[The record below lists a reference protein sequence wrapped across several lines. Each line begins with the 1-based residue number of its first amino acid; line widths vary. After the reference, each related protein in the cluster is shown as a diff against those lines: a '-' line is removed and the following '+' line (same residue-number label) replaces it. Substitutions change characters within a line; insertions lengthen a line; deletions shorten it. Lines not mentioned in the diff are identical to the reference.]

1 LNRRLAAI
9 LVADVVDYS
18 RLMEADESGT
28 LAALKDRR
36 KTIVQP
42 LVREHAGRIVKYM
55 GDGVLV
61 EFASAVNAIK
71 AALELQ
77 SRFTEANQVLAD
89 ERRMVLRI
97 GINLGDV
104 IGEGS
109 DIYGDGVNVAAR
121 LEGLAMP
128 GGICISGKVH
138 EEVRGKLDFAV
149 GDLGEVELKNIARP
163 VRAYWARAGATSSI
177 GDIPTALPLPSK
189 PSIAVLPFQNMS
201 GDPEQEY
208 FADGMVEEIITGLSR
223 MHWLFVIARNST
235 FTYKHR
241 AVDVRQVGREMGV
254 RYVLEGSVRK
264 AGSRVRITGQLIDAT
279 SGAHLWAERFESAL
293 EDIFSLQDQLTA
305 NVIAAI
311 APKLQ
316 QAEIERARR
325 KPTENLDAYD
335 YYLRGLAAT
344 HQWTK
349 EANAEAV
356 QHFYRAIE
364 LDPNYAAAYGMAARS
379 YSQRKVG
386 GWVLDGL
393 FETAEAERLARRA
406 VQLGPN
412 DAVALATA
420 GIALSFVVGDLDGGR
435 DLVDRATAIDPN
447 MAWAWLFSGWTRIW
461 LGQPDLALEHFAR
474 AIRLNPQDPYRSS
487 MHAGMA
493 CGHFFNGRYE
503 EALAWAELCVRGEQR
518 GFANSISM
526 VAASAALSGDLDRA
540 REGLKKL
547 AGLDPTMSI
556 SKLQSYFPLRRPED
570 TARYTEGLRK
580 AGLPE

>member
-1 LNRRLAAI
+1 VNRRLAAI
-9 LVADVVDYS
+9 LVADVVGYS
-18 RLMEADESGT
+18 RLMEADEAGT

-36 KTIVQP
+36 RKIVEP
-42 LVREHAGRIVKYM
+42 LVGQHAGRIVKFT

-61 EFASAVNAIK
+61 EFASVVNALK

-77 SRFTEANQVLAD
+77 GRFAEANEALAD
-89 ERRMVLRI
+89 HRRIYLRI

-109 DIYGDGVNVAAR
+109 DIYGDSINIAAR
-121 LEGLAMP
+121 IESLAKP
-128 GGICISGKVH
+128 GGICITGKVH

-149 GDLGEVELKNIARP
+149 EDLGEVELKNIARP
-163 VRAYWARAGATSSI
+163 VKAYWAHAGVSSSI
-177 GDIPTALPLPSK
+177 SDTPPPLPLPSK

-201 GDPEQEY
+201 GDSEQEY
-208 FADGMVEEIITGLSR
+208 FADGMVEEIITALSR

-264 AGSRVRITGQLIDAT
+264 AGNRIRITGQLIDT
-279 SGAHLWAERFESAL
+279 TTGAHLWAERFDSGL
-293 EDIFSLQDQLTA
+293 EDIFGLQDQLTA
-305 NVIAAI
+305 SVISAI

-316 QAEIERARR
+316 QAEIERTRR

-356 QHFYRAIE
+356 QHFYRAID
-364 LDPNYAAAYGMAARS
+364 LDPNYAAAYGMAARC

-386 GWVLDGL
+386 GWELDRL
-393 FETAEAERLARRA
+393 FERAEAERLSRRA
-406 VQLGPN
+406 VQLGPDN
-412 DAVALATA
+412 AVALATA
-420 GIALSFVVGDLDGGR
+420 GIALGFVVGDLDGGR

-447 MAWAWLFSGWTRIW
+447 MAWAWLFSGWIRTW
-461 LGQPDLALEHFAR
+461 LGQPDLALDHFGR

-503 EALAWAELCVRGEQR
+503 EALLWAERCVRGEQS

-526 VAASAALSGDLDRA
+526 VAASAALLGDLGRA
-540 REGLKKL
+540 REGIEKL
-547 AGLDPTMSI
+547 TRMDPTMCI
-556 SKLQSYFPLRRPED
+556 SKLQNFFPLRRPED
-570 TARYTEGLRK
+570 RARFSEGLRR